1 MLLDNVHWKFKQR
14 EKKHLR
20 MLDAQEI
27 SKPQRKS
34 RKLPREMSKG
44 FDSDE
49 PWQSRL
55 VEREVTSGSQMPQ
68 LPRPLIGQQ
77 LT

>member
-34 RKLPREMSKG
+34 RKLPREMSK
-44 FDSDE
+44 DSILM
-49 PWQSRL
+49 SHGR
-55 VEREVTSGSQMPQ
+55 VG
-68 LPRPLIGQQ
+68 
-77 LT
+77 